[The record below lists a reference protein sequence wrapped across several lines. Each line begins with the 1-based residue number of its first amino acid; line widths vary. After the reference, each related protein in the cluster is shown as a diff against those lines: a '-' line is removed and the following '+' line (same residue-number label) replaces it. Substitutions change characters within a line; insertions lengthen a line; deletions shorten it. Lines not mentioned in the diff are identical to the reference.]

1 LRKKRLDEA
10 LMMQPTTVAELYS
23 AGGVGSDLH
32 QAVLAED
39 YAVIAT
45 VVRNNFLSSFA
56 NIHEPPE
63 ES

>member
-1 LRKKRLDEA
+1 
-10 LMMQPTTVAELYS
+10 MMQPPTVAELYS
-23 AGGVGSDLH
+23 AGGVVSDLH

-45 VVRNNFLSSFA
+45 VVRNNFPSSFA